1 MTTATRTTTLGEEL
15 AFFVRHRNPRIMAA
29 ALLVVV
35 AARISVGDWGG
46 ADLAVALGL
55 VALQPFSEWVIHVF
69 VLHYRPVTVFGR
81 TIDFE
86 LARKH
91 REHHAD
97 PTDVAL
103 VFIPFR
109 SLLVSMAVGS
119 VLLLLL
125 LPTLSTALTAMVVT
139 TSTLLVYEWTHYLI
153 HSRYRPKTRLF
164 HALWRAH
171 RLHHYKNE
179 QYWFGVTN
187 PAADH
192 LLRTFP
198 DLSDVPT
205 SPTARALHAS

>member
-15 AFFVRHRNPRIMAA
+15 AFFVRQRNPRIMAA

-109 SLLVSMAVGS
+109 SLLVSMAVGGA
-119 VLLLLL
+119 LLLLL

-164 HALWRAH
+164 RAVWRAH

-198 DLSDVPT
+198 DPSDVPT